1 MMIEVSTL
9 EVSTL
14 VYLHFTFIHT
24 SCIIHLITP
33 DFNIIQLVARIC
45 FKYPSRYH
53 PIDLIP
59 TFISIRSTE
68 SSLLPFMRQ
77 QKSSPKPS
85 TKKRKEA
92 AKSQAALAQ
101 EELDQILPL
110 FESLSVRIEEL
121 EKTISDADRD
131 WTDFLKEDQVV
142 IVDRNKHQYR
152 LEGKVTKVSPCYVWI
167 KLDSPFQG
175 RKTLQK
181 SKPSVLHQHQ
191 FDNQDT

>member
-1 MMIEVSTL
+1 MW
-9 EVSTL
+9 
-14 VYLHFTFIHT
+14 
-24 SCIIHLITP
+24 
-33 DFNIIQLVARIC
+33 
-45 FKYPSRYH
+45 
-53 PIDLIP
+53 
-59 TFISIRSTE
+59 
-68 SSLLPFMRQ
+68 Q

-121 EKTISDADRD
+121 EKTVSDADRD

-142 IVDRNKHQYR
+142 IVDRNKYQYG

-167 KLDSPFQG
+167 ELDSPFQG

-181 SKPSVLHQHQ
+181 SKPLVLHQHQ